1 MSFLH
6 SSWNISIN
14 LTDKWYIIR
23 LKITYLKPY
32 LYSEFLLCICDVI
45 KWIRRPSWKY
55 MHVNLANLARL
66 IHNKISNN
74 SFTKLSPSNFTKN
87 QIISTTSG
95 EAAFQ
100 WYKINVT
107 NYKLIFCLDS
117 FQSKFMFSVNELES
131 IDLSERGD
139 KHYIYVIRI

>member
-1 MSFLH
+1 
-6 SSWNISIN
+6 
-14 LTDKWYIIR
+14 
-23 LKITYLKPY
+23 
-32 LYSEFLLCICDVI
+32 
-45 KWIRRPSWKY
+45 

-74 SFTKLSPSNFTKN
+74 SFTNLSPSNFTNN

-117 FQSKFMFSVNELES
+117 FQSKFMISVNELES
-131 IDLSERGD
+131 IDLSERED